1 MDARLSGGRLGGVVQ
16 RSRHSRDV
24 ETAAAGSALDSAPS
38 TDSVDNASLRRVL
51 PFVLVA
57 ALGALL
63 FGYHVSV
70 VNAALAPLSA
80 ELALHSATVQ
90 GAVVSAV
97 LAGAC
102 AGSFAGGPVADT
114 YGRAKALRFA
124 AVPLAVGALLC
135 GLANSALPL
144 LLGRL
149 VTGFGVGVASGVVPL
164 YISEIAPPKQRGLL
178 GSINQLTI
186 CTGILIALVA
196 GLPLATYPGAWRTMF
211 MAATVPAAAL
221 FVLAGS
227 MLPESPTW
235 LARAGRSAEANAA
248 ATRLWGA
255 DAAEESSG
263 ASDTS
268 AGGGSS
274 WAALVSPAHSRA
286 TLIAA
291 GLFVIQQFAGINAVV
306 YFSNTVFRAAG
317 IQSDTL
323 ASAAVAMV
331 NVTGTAAAARAL
343 DRAGRKP
350 LLLWS
355 FAGMGASLAVL
366 SAALTLPA
374 LEALAG
380 PLSFLGTLS
389 YVAAFAAG
397 AGPVPALLVAELY
410 PPALRGKGQ
419 SVAMASHWVCNFVVG
434 QTFLA
439 AVQAYG
445 IGGVYAFFAAVCGL
459 GVAFVATL
467 VPETS
472 SNTMAS
478 SS

>member
-1 MDARLSGGRLGGVVQ
+1 MDARTSAGRVIQ
-16 RSRHSRDV
+16 RAKHSRDV
-24 ETAAAGSALDSAPS
+24 ETAAVGALDSAPS
-38 TDSVDNASLRRVL
+38 THFDDEGTLLRVL

-63 FGYHVSV
+63 FGYHLAV
-70 VNAALAPLSA
+70 VNAALAPLSE
-80 ELALHSATVQ
+80 ELALHSVTVQ

-97 LAGAC
+97 IAGAC
-102 AGSFAGGPVADT
+102 AGSFAGGPVADA

-124 AVPLAVGALLC
+124 AVWLALGALLC
-135 GLANSALPL
+135 GLASSALPL

-164 YISEIAPPKQRGLL
+164 YISEIAPPKQRGML
-178 GSINQLTI
+178 GAVNQLTI
-186 CTGILIALVA
+186 CTGILVALIA
-196 GLPLATYPGAWRTMF
+196 GLPLATHPGAWRAMF
-211 MAATVPAAAL
+211 LVATLPAAAL
-221 FVLAGS
+221 FVLAGT

-235 LARAGRSAEANAA
+235 LARAGRSAEADAA

-255 DAAEESSG
+255 DAPELGSS
-263 ASDTS
+263 ASDAS
-268 AGGGSS
+268 AGGSSS
-274 WAALVSPAHSRA
+274 WAALVSPAHARA
-286 TLIAA
+286 TLIAG

-323 ASAAVAMV
+323 ASAAVALV

-355 FAGMGASLAVL
+355 FAGMGVSLAML

-374 LEALAG
+374 LEAFAG

-434 QTFLA
+434 QSFLN

-445 IGGVYAFFAAVCGL
+445 IGGVYAFFAGVCAL
-459 GVAFVATL
+459 GVAFVAGL
-467 VPETS
+467 VTETRQ
-472 SNTMAS
+472 T
-478 SS
+478 

>member
-38 TDSVDNASLRRVL
+38 ADNVDNASLRRVL

-186 CTGILIALVA
+186 CTGILV
-196 GLPLATYPGAWRTMF
+196 
-211 MAATVPAAAL
+211 
-221 FVLAGS
+221 AGS

-235 LARAGRSAEANAA
+235 LARAGRSAEADAA

-274 WAALVSPAHSRA
+274 WAALVLPAHSRA